1 VCGCPAPYTQG
12 MPSFDYDVI
21 VIGAGAAG
29 LMCAIEAGRRG
40 RRVVVLERNGEPGRK
55 ILISGGG
62 RCNFTNVYAAPEHF
76 YSDNPDFC
84 RSALA
89 RYTPAD
95 FIELVEAHGIAY
107 HEKKLGQMFCDGNA
121 RQIVE
126 LLLAECAEA
135 GVEVKTGCE
144 AGDIAW
150 PGAFVLDTNR
160 GRFSGESL
168 VIASGGLSIPRIG
181 ATSFGYDVARQF
193 GHGII
198 DTRPGLVPLTFTGK
212 EGYLFELLSGVSL
225 DATVS
230 CNGASFSEAM
240 LFTHRG
246 LSGPA
251 VLQASSVWHPGDTI
265 SIDLLPRL
273 DASQFLREARD
284 GGRLLVSVL
293 SEHVP
298 HRFAQAWFN
307 AYTPYKPLE
316 RYTER
321 EMEEVSSL
329 LEAWQV
335 QPAGSEGFAKAE
347 VTVGGVDTR
356 ELDSRTMMSRKT
368 PGLYFI
374 GEVVDVTGW
383 LGGYNFQWAWA
394 SGYAAGQAV

>member
-1 VCGCPAPYTQG
+1 
-12 MPSFDYDVI
+12 MPSLDYDVI

-55 ILISGGG
+55 ILVSGGG

-95 FIELVEAHGIAY
+95 FIALVEAHGIAY
-107 HEKKLGQMFCDGNA
+107 HEKKLGQLFCDGNA
-121 RQIVE
+121 RQIVA
-126 LLLAECAEA
+126 LLMDECAEA

-144 AGDIAW
+144 VGDISW

-168 VIASGGLSIPRIG
+168 VIATGGLSIPRIG

-193 GHGII
+193 GHSIVE
-198 DTRPGLVPLTFTGK
+198 TRPGLVPLTFTGK

-265 SIDLLPRL
+265 SIDLLPRQ
-273 DASQFLREARD
+273 DASQFLREARE

-293 SEHVP
+293 SDHVP

-316 RYTER
+316 RYTDR

-329 LEAWQV
+329 LESWQV